1 TGSGSYRH
9 QVTVPVGEWPEL
21 SVHRDREGNQPA
33 LRPHGLLMLPFSD
46 RPRRVLDVFKD
57 TDGNFFTNDPLLR
70 GSFVSLDSDEPPDR
84 PRQARRSMRSLLR
97 QTRSEEL
104 VAAAAESV
112 SALTLQEPDV
122 TSSEDLIEVVS
133 SEELIT
139 VSPQTLPAHN
149 TTEGSAPSGHSY
161 SASSGPTI
169 FCRRPPA
176 WYFTFFI
183 RRDRGGCFHMYPDMG
198 GPFQSLKEAE
208 DTIDAHIF
216 KLQRQAIPNC
226 PARKNPYYR
235 SEFVQAILDQYNDD
249 HNLLGFDFPQFD
261 SMLLIIQFTTRTK
274 EAGIAN
280 LFFAE
285 VSRMQRDGDWV
296 LSCCC
301 MIGPNDNGG
310 CYSCASDD
318 SPDIKHPSH
327 TNSYTGGHVDE
338 YLRFGGDSCSD
349 SDDDEEVQVAKL
361 RIKFRGL

>member
-1 TGSGSYRH
+1 
-9 QVTVPVGEWPEL
+9 
-21 SVHRDREGNQPA
+21 
-33 LRPHGLLMLPFSD
+33 M
-46 RPRRVLDVFKD
+46 
-57 TDGNFFTNDPLLR
+57 
-70 GSFVSLDSDEPPDR
+70 
-84 PRQARRSMRSLLR
+84 
-97 QTRSEEL
+97 SEEL

-216 KLQRQAIPNC
+216 KLQRQAMYNEQDDVPSVERLIRRCVFYPDGTPKRGPNC

-235 SEFVQAILDQYNDD
+235 ERNLVQAILDQYNDD
-249 HNLLGFDFPQFD
+249 HNLLGDLAHELKGDVSFQWIHEKRACYYHFN
-261 SMLLIIQFTTRTK
+261 FTTRTK